1 MQARQTHTE
10 PEKKKILGGLVKLEV
25 HCDVCNVMISDTDC
39 RRVSAE
45 RFRHL
50 LERGFGIN
58 ETNVQM
64 LTEVGVSRSQAIS
77 LLSEQYRV
85 LKSDWILCA
94 QCFAKA
100 ESNLTS

>member
-1 MQARQTHTE
+1 MN
-10 PEKKKILGGLVKLEV
+10 
-25 HCDVCNVMISDTDC
+25 CDVCHATISETDSA
-39 RRVSAE
+39 RISAE

-50 LERGFGIN
+50 RDRGFGIN
-58 ETNVQM
+58 ETNIKV

-94 QCFAKA
+94 IWFAKA
-100 ESNLTS
+100 DSNLTS